1 MSMVNKK
8 IFFGEERAL
17 VAGFALFFALA
28 AGAAP
33 RLAAADW
40 PMFRGNA
47 GRTGFSSEQAY
58 PPLTKLWEFRAGG
71 PVASSPVVYEDMVFF
86 GARDNR
92 LYAFYA
98 DTGEEAWRFQAGGWI
113 DASPAVSETAA
124 YAVST
129 DGNLYALDR
138 RTGAFRWRAAL
149 GAPSFSSPLLYGGKV
164 YVGVSAPEN
173 KLKAFDAATGA
184 PAGEYAVAQPVDSS
198 PSTDGTKLYF
208 GANDGRLYAL
218 DRGTLAQAWTYQ
230 TMGGRYG
237 RNAAAVRDGAVYA
250 LPGYDENKPLAL
262 AAADGTL
269 LNPQTGPFEEDVALP
284 DGSLGWRQVGAPAV
298 TGDRLYFSGGSTA
311 NLLHALTAPASNQ
324 ALLYVWP
331 STPTLGS
338 VSPVGLLSSPA
349 VAGDVVYA
357 GTVDGALVAFSS
369 TGASIPLV
377 ADVSFSSPVYASPC
391 VSNGLV
397 FAAGMD
403 GKVAAYRAQR
413 VTAISEPA
421 EGEIVSAW
429 VDVNGYIS
437 NPALTGYQVE
447 YSTGGEAPVWTLV
460 DSSAT
465 AASVSGRPL
474 AVWDTNALANGLY
487 TLRLTATESAAGG
500 PPNVS
505 SVLVRV
511 NAAPEPPPGLTAA
524 DVPADGGNSIALA
537 WAASPTAAVTA
548 YRVYRDGEQGPAL
561 LGSVSSATLS
571 YVDPTAVTGT
581 TFTYTVRSYD
591 GYAES
596 GNSEEAEAFSVNDT
610 GDSTPPAAVTDLA
623 VSSGP
628 AYGMLTLTWTAPG
641 NDGNSGAAA
650 YYTIKR
656 TTEPAFDWGA
666 FDGTAL
672 EGGTRP
678 VDGAAGTPEREETG
692 GLYGG
697 VTYYFALKASD
708 AIPNL
713 SGLSNV
719 ASACVARDPVA
730 PAAPSGLAAADTL
743 GDGGGSVTLAWTA
756 SADDGPAGDVYGYK
770 VYRRLASSS
779 YAPASPYAYVA
790 AGVTTYIDASAT
802 ENVRYYYAVTAYDST
817 SDSQLSAEAYAVSA
831 NNWRFFDAGAGVS
844 LRLQD
849 GARFEIPVGAASQN
863 DSVMFTRLDPVTY
876 QPMFRASAAGSA
888 NPTGVV
894 YEVKF
899 LGAATRLLNPAALS
913 VPYTDADVAG
923 MDLENV
929 RLYMRSGGGWVM
941 VDNSR
946 ADAYSMRVSAE
957 VRQLGVFAV
966 MEYVPSGELFSRD
979 EVYTYPNPAL
989 GDTLTFKF
997 RVSEKTSV
1005 KIDVYNVAGQRVAR
1019 LGKSNCPAGVTS
1031 EIPWDIKKIASG
1043 VYQFRFEA
1051 VGASGRKSVV
1061 KRLAIV
1067 H

>member
-8 IFFGEERAL
+8 IFFGQERAL
-17 VAGFALFFALA
+17 AAGFALFFALA

-58 PPLTKLWEFRAGG
+58 PPLTKAWEFRADG
-71 PVASSPVVYEDMVFF
+71 PVASSPVTYDGMVFF

-92 LYAFYA
+92 LYALYA
-98 DTGEEAWRFQAGGWI
+98 DTGAEAWRFQAGGWI
-113 DASPAVSETAA
+113 DAAPAVSDSAV
-124 YAVST
+124 YASST
-129 DGNLYALDR
+129 DGMLYALSR
-138 RTGAFRWRAAL
+138 RTGAFIWKAAL
-149 GAPSFSSPLLYGGKV
+149 GAPSFSSPLLLDGKV
-164 YVGVSAPEN
+164 YVGVSDPVK
-173 KLKAFDAATGA
+173 KLKAFSAATGL
-184 PAGEYAVAQPVDSS
+184 PAGEYAVSQPVDSA
-198 PSTDGTKLYF
+198 PSSDGTRVYF

-218 DRGTLAQAWTYQ
+218 YKDTLAQAWSYQ
-230 TMGGRYG
+230 ATGGRYG
-237 RNAAAVRDGAVYA
+237 RNAAAVKNGVVYA

-262 AAADGTL
+262 SGAAGEL
-269 LNPQTGPFEEDVALP
+269 LNPQTGPFEENLALP
-284 DGSLGWRQVGAPAV
+284 DGSVGWRQVGSPAV
-298 TGDRLYFSGGSTA
+298 SADRLFFSGGSTD
-311 NLLHALTAPASNQ
+311 NILHALTSSASDQ

-331 STPTLGS
+331 SSPTLGA

-349 VAGDVVYA
+349 MAGDVLYA
-357 GTVDGALVAFSS
+357 GTVGGSLVAFSS
-369 TGASIPLV
+369 AGVSIPLA

-391 VSNGLV
+391 VSNGMV

-413 VTAISEPA
+413 VAAISEPA
-421 EGEIVSAW
+421 DGEVVSAW

-437 NPALTGYQVE
+437 NPDLAGYQVE
-447 YSTGGEAPVWTLV
+447 YSTGGEAPQWSLV
-460 DSSAT
+460 ASSAT
-465 AASVSGRPL
+465 AAPVHGRPL
-474 AVWDTNALANGLY
+474 AVWDTTALENGIY
-487 TLRLTATESAAGG
+487 TLRLTVLENGAGG

-511 NAAPEPPPGLTAA
+511 NAVPEPPSGLTAA

-537 WAASPTAAVTA
+537 WTASPTAAVTA
-548 YRVYRDGEQGPAL
+548 YRVYRDGEAGPAL
-561 LGSVSSATLS
+561 LSSVSSETLA
-571 YVDPTAVTGT
+571 YVDPSALTGT
-581 TFTYTVRSYD
+581 TFTYTVRSFD

-596 GNSEEAEAFSVNDT
+596 LNSEPAEAFSVNDT
-610 GDSTPPAAVTDLA
+610 GDSTPPADVTDLS
-623 VSSGP
+623 VSTGP
-628 AYGMLTLTWTAPG
+628 AYGMLTLSWTAPG
-641 NDGNSGAAA
+641 NDGASGQASS
-650 YYTIKR
+650 YTVKR
-656 TTEPAFDWGA
+656 STIPDFDWGT
-666 FDGTAL
+666 FDTAAL

-678 VDGAAGTPEREETG
+678 ADGAAGTAEREEVG

-697 VTYYFALKASD
+697 VTYYFALKAAD
-708 AIPNL
+708 AVPNL

-719 ASACVARDPVA
+719 ASACVPRDPT
-730 PAAPSGLAAADTL
+730 PPSPPSGLAAADTL
-743 GDGGGSVTLAWTA
+743 GDGGGSITLSWAP
-756 SADDGPAGDVYGYK
+756 SPDDGPDGDVYGYK
-770 VYRRLASSS
+770 VFRRLAAASFD
-779 YAPASPYAYVA
+779 AASPYASLA
-790 AGVTTYIDASAT
+790 AGATTYIDASAT
-802 ENVRYYYAVTAYDST
+802 ENVRYYYAVAAYDST
-817 SDSQLSAEAYAVSA
+817 SDSRLSPEAYAVSA
-831 NNWRFFDAGAGVS
+831 NNWRFFDAGSGVS
-844 LRLQD
+844 IRLQD

-863 DSVMFTRLDPVTY
+863 DSIMFTRLDPATY
-876 QPMFRASAAGSA
+876 QPMFRASEAGSA

-899 LGAATRLLNPAALS
+899 LGAATRLLTPASLS

-929 RLYMRSGGGWVM
+929 RLYMRSGGGWVL

-946 ADAYSMRVSAE
+946 ADSSAMRVTAG
-957 VRQLGVFAV
+957 VLQLGVFAV

-979 EVYTYPNPAL
+979 EVYTYPNPAR

-1005 KIDVYNVAGQRVAR
+1005 KIEVYNVAGQRVAK

-1031 EIPWDIKKIASG
+1031 EIPWNIKKIASG

-1051 VGASGRKSVV
+1051 FGASGRKAVI